1 MASILDVSHFLES
14 NGFEYDDR
22 VCLYVNS
29 KTGLP
34 VTLFFDRED
43 GRLFL
48 LDQCKLPYEV
58 TFWSTDD
65 WYEAAVKGIKGM
77 IVRGSQ
83 AIGVA
88 GAYCLALACVKLN
101 GLDLDEALKTLFMR
115 GDIIKSVRPTAVNL
129 SWAINRIF
137 NKIKSWEIS
146 SLEDLKMNVLD
157 EADRIF
163 IEDFILNKNLRM
175 NGSKLFESGDVV
187 LTHCNAGSLAT
198 SYGGSALSIL
208 SEAFLEGKH
217 LTVVA
222 KETRP
227 RSQGFKLTLWEL
239 NRIGIP
245 TVAITDN
252 MISKSIEQFNIS
264 KILVG
269 ADRITKDGCV
279 ANKIGTCDI
288 ARIAYMEK
296 IPFYVAASH
305 STLDLDREYT
315 EIPIE
320 ERDKDEVR
328 ALYEYEIKYM
338 RDKGLLS
345 ERAFDKWPPDDKLT
359 DSNQPSNFKIKIY
372 NPAFDVTPSNY
383 IRKIILDIGVYH
395 PKRIKLLNWSL
406 VDEKINRILGNQL
419 DKIHRFQ
426 I

>member
-1 MASILDVSHFLES
+1 MKTILDVLQFLES
-14 NGFEYDDR
+14 NGFEYDPAMD
-22 VCLYVNS
+22 LYVNS

-34 VTLFFDRED
+34 VTLFFDREMS
-43 GRLFL
+43 RLFL
-48 LDQCKLPYEV
+48 LDQCKLPYEIKV
-58 TFWSTDD
+58 WSTDN
-65 WYEAAVKGIKGM
+65 WYEAVVKGIKEM

-88 GAYCLALACVKLN
+88 GAYCLALACVNLN
-101 GLDLDEALKTLFMR
+101 SLNLDEALKTLFMR

-129 SWAINRIF
+129 SWAINRIL
-137 NKIKSWEIS
+137 NKIESCEIS
-146 SLEDLKMNVLD
+146 SLEDLKMKVLE

-163 IEDFILNKNLRM
+163 IEDFILNKNLRV
-175 NGSKLFESGDVV
+175 NGLKFFESGDVV

-198 SYGGSALSIL
+198 AYGGSALSIL
-208 SEAFLEGKH
+208 AEVFLRGKQ
-217 LTVVA
+217 LKVIA

-252 MISKSIEQFNIS
+252 MISKSIEQFKIN

-269 ADRITKDGCV
+269 ADRITKDGYV

-288 ARIAYMEK
+288 ARIAYLEK

-305 STLDLDREYT
+305 STLDLEHEHG

-328 ALYEYEIKYM
+328 AVYEYEIKYL

-345 ERAFDKWPPDDKLT
+345 ESAVERWPPDEKLT
-359 DSNQPSNFKIKIY
+359 DSDNPGNFNIKIY

-383 IRKIILDIGVYH
+383 IRRIILDIGVYT
-395 PKRIKLLNWSL
+395 PSRIKLLNWCL
-406 VDEKINRILGNQL
+406 IDKKISQIIRNQ
-419 DKIHRFQ
+419 IN
-426 I
+426 

>member
-1 MASILDVSHFLES
+1 MKTILDVLKILKK
-14 NGFEYDDR
+14 NGFEYNPELS
-22 VCLYVNS
+22 LYVDS

-34 VTLFFDRED
+34 LTLFFDRD
-43 GRLFL
+43 AGRLFL

-58 TFWSTDD
+58 AAWSTDN

-88 GAYCLALACVKLN
+88 GAYSLALACMSLN
-101 GLDLDEALKTLFMR
+101 ASSISEALKILFER
-115 GDIIKSVRPTAVNL
+115 GEIIRSVRPTAVNL
-129 SWAINRIF
+129 SWAVTRILNRI
-137 NKIKSWEIS
+137 KSREFS
-146 SLEDLKMNVLD
+146 SLADLKLNVLD
-157 EADRIF
+157 EADMIF
-163 IEDFILNKNLRM
+163 IEDFILNKSLRA
-175 NGSKLFESGDVV
+175 NGLQLFESGDVV

-198 SYGGSALSIL
+198 VYGGSALSIL
-208 SEAFLEGKH
+208 SEAFLRGRR
-217 LTVVA
+217 LTVVS

-252 MISKSIEQFNIS
+252 MVSKSIERF
-264 KILVG
+264 KINKMLVG
-269 ADRITKDGCV
+269 ADRITADGYV
-279 ANKIGTCDI
+279 TNKIGTCDI

-305 STLDLDREYT
+305 STLDLDHQHG

-328 ALYEYEIKYM
+328 AVYEYEIKYM

-345 ERAFDKWPPDDKLT
+345 ERSVEKWPPDDKIT
-359 DSNQPSNFKIKIY
+359 DSENPINFKIKIY
-372 NPAFDVTPSNY
+372 NPAFDITPGDYVS
-383 IRKIILDIGVYH
+383 KIILDIGVYS
-395 PKRIKLLNWSL
+395 PIRIKHLTSRLI
-406 VDEKINRILGNQL
+406 DKKISRIIKSELK
-419 DKIHRFQ
+419 DYD
-426 I
+426 